1 MRLNLVRNRGLSA
14 EGEIASRRSSAS
26 KALACSRF
34 GSRSLR
40 TISCDWHPMRLP
52 LAWRVLIFWMTWPS
66 PLPHAQLHPVAP
78 EVEIVS
84 VEIEGFVGGRP
95 ESSLA
100 HPLGLAALFDGE
112 LDLGLARDKNAPEA
126 VVWFGPHH

>member
-1 MRLNLVRNRGLSA
+1 MLEIWLKIAKDNFVRLASDEAAVGLT
-14 EGEIASRRSSAS
+14 RLDLLDD
-26 KALACSRF
+26 LA
-34 GSRSLR
+34 
-40 TISCDWHPMRLP
+40 
-52 LAWRVLIFWMTWPS
+52 V

-78 EVEIVS
+78 EVEIVG